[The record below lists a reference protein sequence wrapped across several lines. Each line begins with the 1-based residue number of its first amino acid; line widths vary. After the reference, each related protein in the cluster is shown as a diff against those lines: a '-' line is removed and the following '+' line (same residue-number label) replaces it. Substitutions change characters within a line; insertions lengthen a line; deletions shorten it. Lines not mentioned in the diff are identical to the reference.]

1 MAFAVGRRYLAADAD
16 IDLRSFWL
24 LLALLFAAVPT
35 FAQVPDA
42 PNQAEAVRVFLDCPS
57 CDEQYMRT
65 EITFVSYVR
74 DRTVADVH
82 VLVTTQGTGG
92 GGTEYSLKFIG
103 LGRFRDVDN
112 SLTYTAPQTAT
123 PDERRRGLASMLKLG
138 LVRYVANT
146 PVASRLNLQFD
157 QPKGNIPT
165 VQPNDP
171 WNFWVFRVNGNGGV
185 EAEQATNLTA
195 VAGGVSANRTTSALK
210 VNLNGSANYRQ
221 QHFDLEEEGDYTAV
235 RKSFDGRALIAKSLT
250 SHWSAGGTAAIGAST
265 YANYDLRTR
274 VAPTIEY
281 DIYPYSESTRRILTL
296 LYSVGLVGAN
306 YTEETVYGKLSETLL
321 DHQFEVSLGLR
332 QPWGSAT
339 GGFEAAQYLN
349 RNSKYRISAFGGMDV
364 RLFKGFSVSLDG
376 SISKRRDQLSLRR
389 GEATS
394 EEILVRQRELAT
406 DYAFDF
412 GFGISYSFG
421 SIFNNVV
428 NPRFRN
434 AGGF

>member
-1 MAFAVGRRYLAADAD
+1 MRFPWVVSIFCCFLT
-16 IDLRSFWL
+16 
-24 LLALLFAAVPT
+24 VPLY
-35 FAQVPDA
+35 AQPQQA
-42 PNQAEAVRVFLDCPS
+42 PAQDPGAETVRVFLDCPS

-74 DRTVADVH
+74 DRTAADVH

-112 SLTYTAPQTAT
+112 SLTYIAPQTAT
-123 PDERRRGLASMLKLG
+123 FDERRRGLASMLKLG

-146 PVASRLNLQFD
+146 ALASRL
-157 QPKGNIPT
+157 T
-165 VQPNDP
+165 VQFKQPPGGQSAVAPTDP
-171 WNFWVFRVNGNGGV
+171 WNFWVFRLNGNGGV
-185 EAEQATNLTA
+185 EAEQATNQTL
-195 VAGGVSANRTTSALK
+195 VAGSISVNRTTADWK
-210 VNLNGSANYRQ
+210 INLNGSANYRQ
-221 QHFDLEEEGDYTAV
+221 QHFELEDEEEYTAV
-235 RKSFDGRALIAKSLT
+235 RKSFDGRALIARSLT
-250 SHWSAGGTAAIGAST
+250 NHWSAGGTAALGAST
-265 YANYDLRTR
+265 FTNYDFRTR
-274 VAPTIEY
+274 VAPTVEY
-281 DIYPYSESTRRILTL
+281 DIYPYNESTRRILTL
-296 LYSVGLVGAN
+296 LYSIGLVTAD
-306 YTEETVYGKLSETLL
+306 YTEETVYSKLSENLI

-332 QPWGSAT
+332 QPWGTAS

-349 RNSKYRISAFGGMDV
+349 RHSKYRISAFGGMDV

-406 DYAFDF
+406 DYSFDL

-421 SIFNNVV
+421 SIFNSVV
-428 NPRFRN
+428 NPRFRS